1 VTKLDISDYFIMA
14 ALAAV
19 FATST
24 TFLFLN
30 PGPVNFATWGTIAT
44 AGFGVFHLL
53 RIRDDKRPDA

>member
-14 ALAAV
+14 ALTAV
-19 FATST
+19 FIVST
-24 TFLFLN
+24 TFIFLH
-30 PGPVNFATWGTIAT
+30 PDAVNFATWGTIAT